1 MSLTPELVARTLK
14 PVPEE
19 GPEPRWTPIQ
29 EDELDALVRRII
41 EESNNEPLWIFAYGS
56 LVWNPDFDF
65 DAKDIG
71 TVYGW
76 HRSFSLHIERWRATS
91 EQPGLMLALER
102 GGTCKGIAFRM
113 QQPPKPD
120 DLRRLLA
127 REIRY
132 REVAPMVKWVDVHTA
147 SARRKALT
155 FWASSQTHQLTAP
168 LSLEKAA
175 ALIAVA
181 CGPAGSCAQYLH
193 NTVSHLEAA
202 GIRDRNLWRLQQL
215 VADEIAR
222 SPA

>member
-1 MSLTPELVARTLK
+1 MSGTKMSLTPELVALTLK
-14 PVPEE
+14 PVPDE
-19 GPEPRWTPIQ
+19 GPEPRWNPIQ
-29 EDELDALVRRII
+29 EDELDALVRRVT

-56 LVWNPDFDF
+56 LIWNPDFDF
-65 DAKDIG
+65 DMKEVG

-132 REVAPMVKWVDVHTA
+132 REVTPMIEWVDVHTKDGK
-147 SARRKALT
+147 RKALP
-155 FWASSQTHQLTAP
+155 FWASSPSHQFTTP
-168 LSLEKAA
+168 LSLDC
-175 ALIAVA
+175 AV
-181 CGPAGSCAQYLH
+181 
-193 NTVSHLEAA
+193 T
-202 GIRDRNLWRLQQL
+202 IR
-215 VADEIAR
+215 EHF
-222 SPA
+222 

>member
-1 MSLTPELVARTLK
+1 MSGTKMSLTPELVALTLK
-14 PVPEE
+14 PVPDE
-19 GPEPRWTPIQ
+19 GPEPRWNPIQ
-29 EDELDALVRRII
+29 EDELDALVRRVT

-56 LVWNPDFDF
+56 LIWNPDFDF
-65 DAKDIG
+65 DMKEVG

-132 REVAPMVKWVDVHTA
+132 REVTPMIEWVDVHTKDGK
-147 SARRKALT
+147 RKALP
-155 FWASSQTHQLTAP
+155 FWASSPSHQFTTP
-168 LSLEKAA
+168 
-175 ALIAVA
+175 LIAGLRGDNQGAFLVRQ
-181 CGPAGSCAQYLH
+181 CA
-193 NTVSHLEAA
+193 VS
-202 GIRDRNLWRLQQL
+202 
-215 VADEIAR
+215 
-222 SPA
+222 S